1 MPTAKEIWAKVKKIQ
16 FKTDRLINSVL
27 CGQYASVF
35 KGVGIEFEEVRLY
48 QPGDDIRAIDWNVTA
63 RTGKPYIKRY
73 VEEREL
79 TVMLLVDLS
88 ASQYFGSVNAL
99 KSDLTAEIAALLSFL
114 AIKNNDQVG
123 LLLFSDCCE
132 KYLPPQKGR
141 RHVLRVIREILGYR
155 PSGKKTDLAAA
166 LGYLNT
172 ILKRRS
178 IVFIL
183 SDFFDTRFE
192 KALQGL
198 KRRHDVIAIRI
209 EDPREESLPEIGLLC
224 LQDLE
229 TGYRTMIDTSEK
241 KVRAEIQARVFVQRK
256 KLERLF
262 RKNKID
268 YITVSTGYSYLEPL
282 QKLFL
287 KRERRIG

>member
-35 KGVGIEFEEVRLY
+35 RGVGIEFEEVRLY

-63 RTGKPYIKRY
+63 RTGRPYIKRY

-99 KSDLTAEIAALLSFL
+99 KSDLAAEISALLSFL

-141 RHVLRVIREILGYR
+141 RHVLRVIREILGYC

-183 SDFFDTRFE
+183 SDFFDTHFE

-198 KRRHDVIAIRI
+198 KRRHDVIAVRI
-209 EDPREESLPEIGLLC
+209 EDPREESLPEIGLLR

-229 TGYRTMIDTSEK
+229 TGYRTMIDTSEE
-241 KVRAEIQARVFVQRK
+241 KVRAEIQARVFVRRK
-256 KLERLF
+256 NLERLF

>member
-1 MPTAKEIWAKVKKIQ
+1 MPTAKDIWAKVKKIQ

-35 KGVGIEFEEVRLY
+35 RGVGIEFEEVRLY

-63 RTGKPYIKRY
+63 RTGRPYIKRY

-99 KSDLTAEIAALLSFL
+99 KSDLAAEISALLSFL

-141 RHVLRVIREILGYR
+141 RHVLRVIREILGYC

-183 SDFFDTRFE
+183 SDFFDTHFE

-198 KRRHDVIAIRI
+198 KRRHDVIAVRI
-209 EDPREESLPEIGLLC
+209 EDPREESLPEIGLLR

-229 TGYRTMIDTSEK
+229 TGYRTMIDTSEE
-241 KVRAEIQARVFVQRK
+241 KVRAEIQARVFVRRK
-256 KLERLF
+256 NLERLF

>member
-229 TGYRTMIDTSEK
+229 TEYRTMIDTSEK

>member
-35 KGVGIEFEEVRLY
+35 RGVGIEFEEVRLY

-63 RTGKPYIKRY
+63 RTGRPYIKRY

-88 ASQYFGSVNAL
+88 ASQYFGSVNTL
-99 KSDLTAEIAALLSFL
+99 KSDLAAEISALLSFL

-141 RHVLRVIREILGYR
+141 RHVLRVIREILGYC

-183 SDFFDTRFE
+183 SDFFDTHFE

-198 KRRHDVIAIRI
+198 KRRHDVIAVRI
-209 EDPREESLPEIGLLC
+209 EDPREESLPEIGLLR

-229 TGYRTMIDTSEK
+229 TGYRTMIDTSEE
-241 KVRAEIQARVFVQRK
+241 KVRAEIQARVFVRRK
-256 KLERLF
+256 NLERLF

>member
-35 KGVGIEFEEVRLY
+35 RGVGIEFEEVRLY

-63 RTGKPYIKRY
+63 RTGRPYIKRY

-99 KSDLTAEIAALLSFL
+99 KSDLAAEISALLSFL

-141 RHVLRVIREILGYR
+141 RHVLRVIREILGYC

-183 SDFFDTRFE
+183 SDFFDTHFE

-198 KRRHDVIAIRI
+198 KRRYDVIAVRI
-209 EDPREESLPEIGLLC
+209 EDPREESLPEIGLLR

-229 TGYRTMIDTSEK
+229 TGYRTMIDTSEE
-241 KVRAEIQARVFVQRK
+241 KVRAEIQARVFVRRK
-256 KLERLF
+256 NLERLF

>member
-1 MPTAKEIWAKVKKIQ
+1 MAKEIWAKVKKIQ
-16 FKTDRLINSVL
+16 FKTDKLINSVVS
-27 CGQYASVF
+27 GQYASVF
-35 KGVGIEFEEVRLY
+35 KGVGIEFDEVRPY
-48 QPGDDIRAIDWNVTA
+48 QPGDDVRSIDWNVTA
-63 RTGKPYIKRY
+63 RTGTPYIKRY
-73 VEEREL
+73 IEEREL
-79 TVMLLVDLS
+79 TVMLVVDLS

-99 KSDLTAEIAALLSFL
+99 KSDLTAEISALLSFL

-123 LLLFSDCCE
+123 LLLFSDYCE
-132 KYLPPQKGR
+132 QYLPPQKGR

-155 PSGKKTDLAAA
+155 PSGKKTNIAGA
-166 LGYLNT
+166 LNYLNR

-183 SDFFDTRFE
+183 SDFFDTDFE
-192 KALQGL
+192 RDLQGL

-209 EDPREESLPEIGLLC
+209 EDPREESLPEIGLVR
-224 LQDLE
+224 LQDGE
-229 TGYRTMIDTSEK
+229 TGYQTLIDTTDA
-241 KVRAEIQARVFVQRK
+241 KVRAEIQARVFVRNK

-262 RKNKID
+262 RRNKID
-268 YITVSTGYSYLEPL
+268 FVTVSTSYSYLEPL

>member
-27 CGQYASVF
+27 SGQYASVF
-35 KGVGIEFEEVRLY
+35 RGVGIEFEEVRLY
-48 QPGDDIRAIDWNVTA
+48 QPGDDIRSIDWNVTA
-63 RTGKPYIKRY
+63 RTGSPYIKRY

-79 TVMLLVDLS
+79 SVMLLVDLS

-99 KSDLTAEIAALLSFL
+99 KSDLAAEISALLSFL

-155 PSGKKTDLAAA
+155 PSEKKTDLAAA

-183 SDFFDTRFE
+183 SDFFDTEFE

-209 EDPREESLPEIGLLC
+209 EDPREESLPEIGLIR
-224 LQDLE
+224 LQDVE
-229 TGYRTMIDTSEK
+229 TGYNAMIDTSEEK
-241 KVRAEIQARVFVQRK
+241 ARAEIQARVFVRRK

-268 YITVSTGYSYLEPL
+268 YVTVSTGYSYLEPL

>member
-256 KLERLF
+256 NWRGCSERI
-262 RKNKID
+262 R
-268 YITVSTGYSYLEPL
+268 STISLSPRGYSYLEPL
-282 QKLFL
+282 QNSF
-287 KRERRIG
+287 